1 MKCPYCGDIES
12 KVIDSRMSKEMD
24 AIRRRRECLS
34 CGKRFSTAEV
44 LDEGLPL
51 VVKKDDRRESF
62 DRSKILGGLK
72 KACEKRPIGVT
83 ELEKVV
89 SRIEHDLTERSEKE
103 VASAEIGQMVM
114 EELRKLDPVAYVRFA
129 SVYRQ
134 FKDIT
139 EFMEEL
145 KDLLL
150 KKGEK

>member
-1 MKCPYCGDIES
+1 MKCPYCGYVES

-24 AIRRRRECLS
+24 AIRRRRECLK
-34 CGKRFSTAEV
+34 CAKRFSTAEMI
-44 LDEGLPL
+44 DEGLPL
-51 VVKKDDRRESF
+51 VVKKDDRREAF

-83 ELEKVV
+83 DLEKVV
-89 SRIEHDLTERSEKE
+89 SRIEHDLTERTEKE
-103 VASAEIGQMVM
+103 IASTEIGQMVM
-114 EELRKLDPVAYVRFA
+114 EELKKLDPVAYVRFA

-145 KDLLL
+145 KDMLL
-150 KKGEK
+150 KKGER

>member
-12 KVIDSRMSKEMD
+12 KVIDSRMSREMD

-34 CGKRFSTAEV
+34 CGKRFSTAEM

-51 VVKKDDRRESF
+51 VVKKDGRREAF

-83 ELEKVV
+83 ELEKVI
-89 SRIEHDLTERSEKE
+89 SRIEHDLTERGEKE
-103 VASAEIGQMVM
+103 IASTEIGQMVM
-114 EELRKLDPVAYVRFA
+114 DELKRLDPVAYVRFA

-139 EFMEEL
+139 EFVEEL

-150 KKGEK
+150 KKGER